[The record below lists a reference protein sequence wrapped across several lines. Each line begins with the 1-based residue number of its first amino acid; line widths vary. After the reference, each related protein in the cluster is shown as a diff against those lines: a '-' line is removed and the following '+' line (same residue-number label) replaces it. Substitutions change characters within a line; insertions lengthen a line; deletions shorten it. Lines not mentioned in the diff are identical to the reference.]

1 MLRIIFAFVIAMIAA
16 AIVGSIIQTQFNLAA
31 LAELSVP
38 VSSDTRISTIIHDII
53 RFSPMFAVVIAA
65 VMVLALPIAYALARW
80 QQHAER
86 WWFTFGGFIGLLV
99 GFWVVNNL
107 APMPTLIAATRT
119 WPGLLSMALTGAFA
133 GWLFDRLWRPTPQ
146 ELAEPVL

>member
-1 MLRIIFAFVIAMIAA
+1 MVRMILAFVIAMVAA

-38 VSSDTRISTIIHDII
+38 ISFDTRISTIIHDLLH
-53 RFSPMFAVVIAA
+53 FSPMFAVIVAA
-65 VMVLALPIAYALARW
+65 VMMIALPVAYALARW
-80 QQHAER
+80 QQHRER
-86 WWFTFGGFIGLLV
+86 WWFTLAGFIGLLV

-119 WPGLLSMALTGAFA
+119 WTGLLSMALTGGFA